1 MMARRP
7 PESKG
12 PLATARGHQRGSPL
26 GGKDEFDQVAAVSG
40 RWFVAC
46 MDKGLASCLL
56 GWHLGPH
63 LLGKGLKIVGRV
75 ELRAVGT
82 PGRVLQEAGLGD
94 AACLV

>member
-1 MMARRP
+1 
-7 PESKG
+7 
-12 PLATARGHQRGSPL
+12 
-26 GGKDEFDQVAAVSG
+26 
-40 RWFVAC
+40 VAC